1 MSDNAERD
9 EALEE
14 LIRLVQPDVEPELD
28 LEEDVEKALDKNLR
42 VVTWSANKAL
52 KYRQL
57 VFPTVRTGLVYRVKI
72 AGTTGATEPPTWP
85 TGDGSTVVNGTVT
98 FEEFGAYPHSI
109 YNVNAA
115 AKECWQI
122 KMAKASEYFSGGRR
136 GNENQIYD
144 HCKSMRDSFDRPMVA

>member
-14 LIRLVQPDVEPELD
+14 LILLVQPDVEPELD
-28 LEEDVEKALDKNLR
+28 LEEEVEKTLDKNLR
-42 VVTWSANKAL
+42 VTTWSSNKAF
-52 KYRQL
+52 KHGQL
-57 VFPTVRTGLVYRVKI
+57 IFPTVRTGHVYRVKI
-72 AGTTGATEPPTWP
+72 AGTTGATEPTWP
-85 TGDGSTVVNGTVT
+85 TFDGNTVVDGTVT

-109 YNVNAA
+109 YNVTEA
-115 AKECWQI
+115 AKQCWQM